1 MENRV
6 NKPLLISRRQVIVAG
21 AGAAVTIGHP
31 AMAQAASKL
40 IVAAA
45 PGGATDLLTRLF
57 GQWLGDETGKAYV
70 VENKPGAGGVIATQF
85 VQKAAADGSVMF
97 LAALSHVANLAMM
110 DNVQYDPVKDF
121 TPVAKLLTFGSVLV
135 VNSSLPA
142 NNLRE
147 FIARA
152 KANPNKLNWGLGA
165 TGTSQQLA
173 GVQLARD
180 AGIQYVTV
188 PYKGGGPAMNDL
200 LAGQV
205 DFMIE
210 SIPTAI
216 PHIRSGKIRALAVT
230 GAERSTGLPDVPTIA
245 EAALPGFNVE
255 AWFALMGPAGMPEEV
270 VQSTYTAL
278 QKVMTKPAVR
288 EKLNSLGARQELRSP
303 AETRAFVESE
313 YKRWVPLIRE
323 AGIKVS

>member
-1 MENRV
+1 
-6 NKPLLISRRQVIVAG
+6 
-21 AGAAVTIGHP
+21 
-31 AMAQAASKL
+31 MAQAASKL

-57 GQWLGDETGKAYV
+57 GQWLGEETGKPYV

-85 VQKAAADGSVMF
+85 IQKAAADGSVMF

-288 EKLNSLGARQELRSP
+288 DKLNSLGARQELRSP